1 MRQVISPQLRLGEL
15 DIAAIHLDPKSRD
28 DIPQLLSGLQYIY
41 VTPEVRERVFAILEE
56 VLPEGVDGKAD
67 TSTGRPGMDQWKILV
82 LGTLRLGLNTD
93 YDRLQELANQHKTVR
108 QMLGHPGWAEDESE
122 CYELQTLKDNLRLFT
137 PEILER
143 ISREV
148 VGAGHRLVKKSPEEP
163 LHVRV
168 DSFVVETDVHF
179 PTDIG
184 LLWDALRLL
193 VTIVAALCDDLGL
206 AGWRQSA
213 YRLREIKKLYRRVQK
228 AKHSTSKDADKRA
241 AKQDA
246 VRAAH
251 RAYLEQAETLL
262 AQVRQTRVHLIL
274 CPVPAWILAQ
284 IDLYL
289 GDGER
294 QIDQIRR
301 RVLNGETIP
310 HDEKVFSLIERH
322 TEWISKGKAGVPVEL
337 GLRVAVVE
345 DQHRFILKH
354 VVMEKTTDDQVAV
367 PLIEDAR
374 AAFPDIAAASF
385 DKGFHSPANQREL
398 AELLPRVVLPKKGN
412 LSNIERERENDPE
425 FIRLRRQHSAVESAI
440 NALEAHGLDRCP
452 DHAIDGFKRYV
463 GMAVLARNIQRLGV
477 IVRDQEAARH
487 RGPYRQAA

>member
-1 MRQVISPQLRLGEL
+1 
-15 DIAAIHLDPKSRD
+15 
-28 DIPQLLSGLQYIY
+28 
-41 VTPEVRERVFAILEE
+41 
-56 VLPEGVDGKAD
+56 
-67 TSTGRPGMDQWKILV
+67 
-82 LGTLRLGLNTD
+82 
-93 YDRLQELANQHKTVR
+93 
-108 QMLGHPGWAEDESE
+108 
-122 CYELQTLKDNLRLFT
+122 
-137 PEILER
+137 
-143 ISREV
+143 
-148 VGAGHRLVKKSPEEP
+148 
-163 LHVRV
+163 
-168 DSFVVETDVHF
+168 
-179 PTDIG
+179 
-184 LLWDALRLL
+184 LRLL

-385 DKGFHSPANQREL
+385 DKGFHSPANQRAL

-477 IVRDQEAARH
+477 IVRDQEAAQH